1 MLYIIDNK
9 YYIKVAPMIYKEVE
23 FKLINDDVV
32 IFTTKNKI
40 EVNSKTIINTINFQ
54 SEKDKIKESLCKN
67 NKRNSKRY
75 E

>member
-9 YYIKVAPMIYKEVE
+9 YYIRVAPMIYKEVE

-32 IFTTKNKI
+32 ISTTKNKI
-40 EVNSKTIINTINFQ
+40 EVNAKTIINTINFQ

-67 NKRNSKRY
+67 NKRNGKRY

>member
-9 YYIKVAPMIYKEVE
+9 YYIRVAPMIYKEVE

-32 IFTTKNKI
+32 ISTTKNKI
-40 EVNSKTIINTINFQ
+40 EVNAKTIINTINFQ

-75 E
+75 K

>member
-9 YYIKVAPMIYKEVE
+9 YYIRVAPMIYKEVE

-32 IFTTKNKI
+32 ISTTKNKI
-40 EVNSKTIINTINFQ
+40 EVNAKTIINTINFQ